1 MELQER
7 TVKIR
12 QMIETVVK
20 RTIDP
25 KWRFTQ
31 SGVVALYLQNGVE
44 QLPALFGV
52 SDIDDERIVDYI
64 VYQIYRYRTSIANG
78 SWQYTYLFSQA
89 ALEKYRNQ
97 FLSAD
102 GKSGM
107 NYYINQWLDDVEL
120 SRGQLTL
127 MIAKPK
133 PDPLKQMVYLA
144 SEEPIKRRFLNT
156 EDGLVLCQR
165 ATTGWSPL
173 SEACGQCDNWV
184 ECGKMTAKKYPELMR
199 YRKEVYHNGRKEK

>member
-120 SRGQLTL
+120 SRGQLTS

>member
-1 MELQER
+1 M
-7 TVKIR
+7 
-12 QMIETVVK
+12 K

-31 SGVVALYLQNGVE
+31 SGVAALYLQNGVE

-107 NYYINQWLDDVEL
+107 NYYINQWLDEVEL
-120 SRGQLTL
+120 SRGQLTS

>member
-1 MELQER
+1 
-7 TVKIR
+7 
-12 QMIETVVK
+12 MIETVVK

>member
-1 MELQER
+1 
-7 TVKIR
+7 
-12 QMIETVVK
+12 MIETVVK

-31 SGVVALYLQNGVE
+31 SGVAALYLQNGVK
-44 QLPALFGV
+44 QLPGLFGV

-78 SWQYTYLFSQA
+78 SWQYTYLFSQN

-120 SRGQLTL
+120 SRGQLTS

-133 PDPLKQMVYLA
+133 PDPLKKMVYLA

>member
-1 MELQER
+1 
-7 TVKIR
+7 
-12 QMIETVVK
+12 MIETVVK

-31 SGVVALYLQNGVE
+31 SGVAALYLQNGVE

-120 SRGQLTL
+120 SRGQLTS

>member
-1 MELQER
+1 
-7 TVKIR
+7 
-12 QMIETVVK
+12 MIETVVK

-120 SRGQLTL
+120 SRGQLTS

>member
-1 MELQER
+1 MELQEK
-7 TVKIR
+7 TIKVR

-31 SGVVALYLQNGVE
+31 SGMVALYIQNGLQ

-52 SDIDDERIVDYI
+52 SDIDDERIVDYL
-64 VYQIYRYRTSIANG
+64 VYQIYRYRTSLANG

-97 FLSAD
+97 FLSTD

-107 NYYINQWLDDVEL
+107 NFYINQWLDEAEL
-120 SRGQLTL
+120 SRGQLYFNDNKAETQSIEENGL
-127 MIAKPK
+127 SCLGGTYKKA
-133 PDPLKQMVYLA
+133 V
-144 SEEPIKRRFLNT
+144 SEYE
-156 EDGLVLCQR
+156 
-165 ATTGWSPL
+165 
-173 SEACGQCDNWV
+173 
-184 ECGKMTAKKYPELMR
+184 
-199 YRKEVYHNGRKEK
+199 

>member
-1 MELQER
+1 
-7 TVKIR
+7 
-12 QMIETVVK
+12 MIETVVK

-31 SGVVALYLQNGVE
+31 SGVAALYLQNGVE

-97 FLSAD
+97 FLSAE

-120 SRGQLTL
+120 SRGQLTS

-156 EDGLVLCQR
+156 DDGLVLCQR

>member
-1 MELQER
+1 
-7 TVKIR
+7 
-12 QMIETVVK
+12 MIETVVK

-31 SGVVALYLQNGVE
+31 SGVAALYLQNGVE

-107 NYYINQWLDDVEL
+107 NYYINQWLDEVEL

-173 SEACGQCDNWV
+173 SETCGQCDNWV

>member
-1 MELQER
+1 
-7 TVKIR
+7 
-12 QMIETVVK
+12 MIETVVK

-31 SGVVALYLQNGVE
+31 SGVAALYLQNGVE

-107 NYYINQWLDDVEL
+107 NYYINQWLDEVEL
-120 SRGQLTL
+120 SRGQLTS

-173 SEACGQCDNWV
+173 SETCGQCDNWV

>member
-1 MELQER
+1 
-7 TVKIR
+7 
-12 QMIETVVK
+12 MIETVVK

-31 SGVVALYLQNGVE
+31 SGVAALYLQNGVE

-97 FLSAD
+97 FLSAE

-107 NYYINQWLDDVEL
+107 NYYINQWLDEAEL
-120 SRGQLTL
+120 SRGQLTS

-156 EDGLVLCQR
+156 DDGLVLCQR

>member
-31 SGVVALYLQNGVE
+31 SGVAAFYLQNGVE
-44 QLPALFGV
+44 QLPTLFGV

-64 VYQIYRYRTSIANG
+64 VYQIYRYRTAIANG

-102 GKSGM
+102 GRSGM
-107 NYYINQWLDDVEL
+107 NYYINQWLDEVEL

-156 EDGLVLCQR
+156 DDGLVLCQR

-199 YRKEVYHNGRKEK
+199 YRKEIYHGRKEK

>member
-1 MELQER
+1 
-7 TVKIR
+7 
-12 QMIETVVK
+12 MIETVVK
-20 RTIDP
+20 RTINP

-31 SGVVALYLQNGVE
+31 SGVAALYLQNGVE

-89 ALEKYRNQ
+89 ALAKYRNQ

-107 NYYINQWLDDVEL
+107 NYYIDQWLDEVEL
-120 SRGQLTL
+120 SRGQLTS

-133 PDPLKQMVYLA
+133 PDLLKQMVYLA